1 MLQAVVHDVKNKL
14 AELALRIQSVD
25 PQAAALAHAA
35 ADQLAQALLLENP
48 AQLTPQIDA
57 ASPIELLTELAAEYG
72 ALFPD
77 KTLVIAVEEAP
88 TLWYYDVHLMR
99 LALGNLVHN
108 ALQHC
113 ANRVVLTAHE
123 KDRLLVFEV
132 RDDGAG
138 FLFEQPD
145 QPVRGHYSLGTGL
158 GVKLARQIAEAHV
171 LNANGL
177 RHGSLSMHND
187 GGAVVKVSIP

>member
-35 ADQLAQALLLENP
+35 ADQLAQALLLDNP

-72 ALFPD
+72 PLFPD
-77 KTLVIAVEEAP
+77 KSLSIAADEAP

-99 LALGNLVHN
+99 LALGNVVHN
-108 ALQHC
+108 ALKHC
-113 ANRVVLTAHE
+113 AHRVLLTAHE
-123 KDRLLVFEV
+123 KDKCLVFEV

-138 FLFEQPD
+138 LSFEEVEQPRSHH
-145 QPVRGHYSLGTGL
+145 PLSTGL
-158 GVKLARQIAEAHV
+158 GIKLARQIAEAHV
-171 LNANGL
+171 LDTVSL

-187 GGAVVKVSIP
+187 GGAVVRISLP

>member
-35 ADQLAQALLLENP
+35 ADQLAQALLLDNP

-72 ALFPD
+72 PLFPD
-77 KTLVIAVEEAP
+77 KTLSIAADEAP

-108 ALQHC
+108 ALKHC
-113 ANRVVLTAHE
+113 SNRVALTAHE
-123 KDRLLVFEV
+123 KDKYLVFEV
-132 RDDGAG
+132 RDDGKG
-138 FLFEQPD
+138 FSFVEAEQS
-145 QPVRGHYSLGTGL
+145 VRSHHSLSTGL
-158 GVKLARQIAEAHV
+158 GIKLARQIAEAHV
-171 LNANGL
+171 LDTVNL

-187 GGAVVKVSIP
+187 GGAVATLSLP